1 MRSTARSESRARR
14 ILFATCVMRA
24 AMCPARRDPPRH
36 HPAAAGANLQN
47 LARRARRLPRVRPTD
62 EFGVE
67 FPVSGPS
74 SVTTLRSRVPP
85 AMQARAALGAA
96 TILSRR
102 LSTETRPSSLRARLL
117 TPRARHPP
125 GNNNRIARATMSS
138 GDPSLCGDVFF
149 LDEFAMRQW
158 DDPKY
163 GGTRIDFDKAEFVRR
178 VHEAH
183 AAGAPLVDGYA
194 PFCKHVFVPNRPGT
208 KVGAIPITPE
218 NEHLLRSGYSARSD
232 AELAVLTRWFPADKV
247 DIPDATYLDVI
258 LYSREQLVKERSA
271 MAAKEE
277 RPPLPDAPWGI
288 ISVKGQLEDF
298 ECPMTPITMMRN
310 TMIEEGG
317 SGVAID
323 RVAYAKSVEYHS
335 KHAPIVA
342 ADSPNGE

>member
-1 MRSTARSESRARR
+1 M
-14 ILFATCVMRA
+14 
-24 AMCPARRDPPRH
+24 
-36 HPAAAGANLQN
+36 
-47 LARRARRLPRVRPTD
+47 
-62 EFGVE
+62 
-67 FPVSGPS
+67 
-74 SVTTLRSRVPP
+74 VTTSRVPP
-85 AMQARAALGAA
+85 AMQARAALSAA

-102 LSTETRPSSLRARLL
+102 LSTETRPSSLRAHLRARLK
-117 TPRARHPP
+117 PRARHPP

-138 GDPSLCGDVFF
+138 GDASLCGDVFF

-194 PFCKHVFVPNRPGT
+194 PFCKHVFVPNFVPGT

-258 LYSREQLVKERSA
+258 LYSREQLVKERA
-271 MAAKEE
+271 AVAAKQE

-335 KHAPIVA
+335 NHAPIVA

>member
-1 MRSTARSESRARR
+1 
-14 ILFATCVMRA
+14 
-24 AMCPARRDPPRH
+24 
-36 HPAAAGANLQN
+36 
-47 LARRARRLPRVRPTD
+47 
-62 EFGVE
+62 
-67 FPVSGPS
+67 
-74 SVTTLRSRVPP
+74 
-85 AMQARAALGAA
+85 
-96 TILSRR
+96 
-102 LSTETRPSSLRARLL
+102 
-117 TPRARHPP
+117 
-125 GNNNRIARATMSS
+125 MSS

-194 PFCKHVFVPNRPGT
+194 PFCKHVFVPNFVPGT

-317 SGVAID
+317 SARRHRSSRVREIGRVSLQTRAHRRRRFAERRVSASIVVRGLECRLPSRRIAGVTSSRARD
-323 RVAYAKSVEYHS
+323 GSDGTRHV
-335 KHAPIVA
+335 
-342 ADSPNGE
+342 

>member
-1 MRSTARSESRARR
+1 
-14 ILFATCVMRA
+14 
-24 AMCPARRDPPRH
+24 
-36 HPAAAGANLQN
+36 
-47 LARRARRLPRVRPTD
+47 
-62 EFGVE
+62 
-67 FPVSGPS
+67 
-74 SVTTLRSRVPP
+74 
-85 AMQARAALGAA
+85 
-96 TILSRR
+96 
-102 LSTETRPSSLRARLL
+102 
-117 TPRARHPP
+117 
-125 GNNNRIARATMSS
+125 MSS

-194 PFCKHVFVPNRPGT
+194 PFCKHVFVPNFVPGT

-218 NEHLLRSGYSARSD
+218 NEHLLRRRSTPPRSD
-232 AELAVLTRWFPADKV
+232 ANSPSSPRWFPADKV

-271 MAAKEE
+271 NGREE

-298 ECPMTPITMMRN
+298 EGPMTPITMMRN
-310 TMIEEGG
+310 TMIEAGG
-317 SGVAID
+317 ARDVRPSIEA
-323 RVAYAKSVEYHS
+323 
-335 KHAPIVA
+335 
-342 ADSPNGE
+342 